1 MDRQVAGRDDA
12 ELAQLMEKFVC
23 VRIVQAWGLDL
34 SLFQFDQELT
44 WAVFFMNADKTI
56 YGRYGSRSEHKNTTN
71 AISLE
76 GLKKALDLA
85 LKFHA
90 GYPGNRKEF
99 AGKVGPA
106 PTWPTP
112 EVMPENKGKKNIV
125 PADGT
130 RGGCVHCHQAHDAE
144 MWSLRLERKPIP
156 DGLVW
161 PYPMPGRLGL
171 ILDPKDAARVKSVEA
186 GSPAEKG
193 GFKAGDVVVKFGG
206 QAILSIADVQWVL
219 QTSKEPC
226 TVDAEVER
234 DGKAAKASLKLDA
247 GWRRKDDFTWRV
259 MVWGMRMRLLG
270 TQPLEALSADERQK
284 QAIPPDALGLRIK
297 TFPPDWVKDKNK
309 EAAQKFQKDDVLL
322 DVDGRKGLS
331 GEGGLLG
338 YLFQEKKPG
347 ETADFTVL
355 RGGKP
360 QKVTLTIP

>member
-23 VRIVQAWGLDL
+23 VRIVQGWGMDL

-76 GLKKALDLA
+76 GLKKALEAA

-90 GYPGNRKEF
+90 GYPGNKQDF
-99 AGKVGPA
+99 AGKKGPA
-106 PTWPTP
+106 PVWPTP
-112 EVMPENKGKKNIV
+112 EAIPELKGKKGSI

-130 RGGCVHCHQAHDAE
+130 RGGCIHCHQASDGVV
-144 MWSLRLERKPIP
+144 WSLRAARQNLSDK
-156 DGLVW
+156 LVW

-171 ILDPKDAARVKSVEA
+171 TLDPKEVATVKAVEP

-193 GFKAGDVVVKFGG
+193 GFKVGDSIARLGG
-206 QAILSIADVQWVL
+206 QAILSIADVQWVMHNAPEP
-219 QTSKEPC
+219 SKLE
-226 TVDAEVER
+226 AEVER
-234 DGKAAKASLKLDA
+234 DGKTAKASLALEA

-259 MVWGMRMRLLG
+259 ISWSMRHRLMGME
-270 TQPLEALSADERQK
+270 PLVVLSDDERKNQGV
-284 QAIPPDALGLRIK
+284 APDQLGLRVK
-297 TFPPDWVKDKNK
+297 GFPPDWVKEKNR
-309 EAAQKFQKDDVLL
+309 EAPQKLQKDDVLL
-322 DVDGRKGLS
+322 EVDGKKGLV
-331 GEGGLLG
+331 GESGLLG
-338 YLFQEKKPG
+338 YLLQKKPG
-347 ETADFTVL
+347 EAADFILL

-360 QKVTLTIP
+360 QKVTMTIP